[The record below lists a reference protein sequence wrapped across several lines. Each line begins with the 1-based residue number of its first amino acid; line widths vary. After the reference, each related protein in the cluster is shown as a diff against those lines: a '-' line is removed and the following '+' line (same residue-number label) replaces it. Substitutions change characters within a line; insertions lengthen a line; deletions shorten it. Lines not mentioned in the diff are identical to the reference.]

1 MSQSSRRKSKVPLL
15 RIFECKQRSE
25 HGGYNYKSISKSISD
40 GDRGD
45 CRIVHGNPVESNDV
59 SDGA

>member
-1 MSQSSRRKSKVPLL
+1 MSLSSRRKCKASLS

-25 HGGYNYKSISKSISD
+25 RGGYNYKNISKSD
-40 GDRGD
+40 CDRRD